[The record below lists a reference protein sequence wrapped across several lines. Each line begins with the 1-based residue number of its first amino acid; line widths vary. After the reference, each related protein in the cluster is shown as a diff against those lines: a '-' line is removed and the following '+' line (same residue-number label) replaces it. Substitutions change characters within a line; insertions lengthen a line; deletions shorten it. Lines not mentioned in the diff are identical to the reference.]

1 MARDPKHDCLF
12 EPIRIGPKTMK
23 NRFYQVP
30 HCNGAGS
37 ERPGAQAA
45 FRGMKAEGGWGGIC
59 TEYASIH
66 PESDDVHRVS
76 ARIWDEGDVI
86 NLGHMCDEIH
96 RHGSLAGIE
105 MWYGGAHAPCMES
118 RAVPRGPSQIAS
130 EFESRTYPREADEDD
145 IKDLIQMYADA
156 AIRAERAGFDIIYV
170 YGAHSYLPLQ
180 FLSKFYNKRTDRYG
194 GSFENRA
201 RFWIEGLAA
210 VKKAVGDNCAVAT
223 RFAIDTLYGAE
234 GVEVGDDGY
243 KFVELATK
251 EGVVDLWDV
260 NIGDIAEWGE
270 DAGPSRFYKANHQK
284 PWVKDV
290 KSIADVPVLGV
301 GRVTSPDDMAQIV
314 TSGQADII
322 GAARPSIADPFLP
335 NKIEEGRLDDIR
347 ECIGCNMCISR
358 WEIGGPPL
366 ICTQNATSMEEYRR
380 GWHPEKFE
388 KAADPC
394 SVLVVG
400 AGPAG
405 MECARVL
412 GERGYDVHLREA
424 DGEIGGSVRYIQRF
438 PGLAEW
444 GRVTSYRQIQLD
456 KLKTVEVHTGIGQ
469 MSADDVLTYGADR
482 VVVAVGSHWAADGL
496 SSVTHAP
503 IPGVNASHTQVCT
516 PEQVMAG
523 KDVGDRVIVLEAE
536 GYYTGASVA
545 EYLVDQGKQVTIIT
559 QLGSSVHYTDFTLEA
574 PNLHRM
580 MHEKGIKELSS
591 TWVHSVETGN
601 EVTVRAYPIFG
612 DGYRRSADPRTGEL
626 PRTANT
632 HIDELTCDTLVVAT
646 SRLSNS
652 ALFTELKARK
662 DEWAAEEIDAIFHI
676 GDCYAPRM
684 IADAVFDGH
693 RIAREF
699 ESENP
704 QYPLPWIRERQIW
717 GGETYPSLPANGG
730 A

>member
-1 MARDPKHDCLF
+1 MARDPKYDCLF
-12 EPIRIGPKTMK
+12 EPIQIGPKTMK

-96 RHGSLAGIE
+96 RHGALAGIE

-145 IKDLIQMYADA
+145 IKDLIQMYVDA

-180 FLSKFYNKRTDRYG
+180 FLSKFYNKRTDKYG

-201 RFWIEGLAA
+201 RFWLESMAA
-210 VKKAVGDNCAVAT
+210 VKQAVGDNCAVAT

-234 GVEVGDDGY
+234 GVEVGDDGF

-290 KSIADVPVLGV
+290 KSIANVPVLGV
-301 GRVTSPDDMAQIV
+301 GRMTSPDDMAQII

-322 GAARPSIADPFLP
+322 GAARPSISDPFLP

-388 KAADPC
+388 KAPG
-394 SVLVVG
+394 SVLGPRGRCRALRHGVCPRARRARLRRASARGRWRARRLRELHPAASPGLPNG
-400 AGPAG
+400 AG
-405 MECARVL
+405 
-412 GERGYDVHLREA
+412 
-424 DGEIGGSVRYIQRF
+424 
-438 PGLAEW
+438 
-444 GRVTSYRQIQLD
+444 
-456 KLKTVEVHTGIGQ
+456 
-469 MSADDVLTYGADR
+469 
-482 VVVAVGSHWAADGL
+482 
-496 SSVTHAP
+496 
-503 IPGVNASHTQVCT
+503 
-516 PEQVMAG
+516 
-523 KDVGDRVIVLEAE
+523 
-536 GYYTGASVA
+536 
-545 EYLVDQGKQVTIIT
+545 
-559 QLGSSVHYTDFTLEA
+559 
-574 PNLHRM
+574 
-580 MHEKGIKELSS
+580 
-591 TWVHSVETGN
+591 
-601 EVTVRAYPIFG
+601 
-612 DGYRRSADPRTGEL
+612 
-626 PRTANT
+626 
-632 HIDELTCDTLVVAT
+632 
-646 SRLSNS
+646 
-652 ALFTELKARK
+652 
-662 DEWAAEEIDAIFHI
+662 
-676 GDCYAPRM
+676 
-684 IADAVFDGH
+684 
-693 RIAREF
+693 
-699 ESENP
+699 
-704 QYPLPWIRERQIW
+704 
-717 GGETYPSLPANGG
+717 
-730 A
+730 